1 MKETRREWLK
11 NGADSAL
18 ALSTLSVAGCG
29 AGETQPSGESG
40 LQMIPLDYGRSF
52 ICHEAPENSVRF
64 WIESRTRILDEK
76 RGSFTD
82 YYQCGSCKS
91 EDTFAETNLLKE
103 ENYDFLPIFGDGQ
116 ILIFRRHA
124 FVGQRYRNITSSED
138 ILWGPPRLVLKQ
150 ADRVKELVGYDQ
162 IHQATAAATPI
173 VTHTDLW
180 NSEQGL
186 RAIIECPTKTMN
198 INQSKR
204 VYQVDTGP
212 VAYPDLS
219 RRHDP
224 EIGAL
229 SLAFVVFNAA
239 GFADFVVEQPTPL
252 EKDPENCQ
260 VFHYS
265 QPFSKTAKNRL
276 FTLLV

>member
-1 MKETRREWLK
+1 MKKTRREWLK
-11 NGADSAL
+11 GSASSAL
-18 ALSTLSVAGCG
+18 ALSTFSFAGCG
-29 AGETQPSGESG
+29 SEESLPSEESG

-64 WIESRTRILDEK
+64 WIESRTRILDEQK
-76 RGSFTD
+76 GGWTD

-91 EDTFAETNLLKE
+91 EDTFATKHLLVE

-124 FVGQRYRNITSSED
+124 FVDQRYRTTTGSEE

-150 ADRVKELVGYDQ
+150 ADQVRELVGYDQ
-162 IHQATAAATPI
+162 IHEATAAATPL
-173 VTHTDLW
+173 VTQTELW
-180 NSEQGL
+180 NSELGL

-198 INQSKR
+198 ISQIKK

-224 EIGAL
+224 EIDAL
-229 SLAFVVFNAA
+229 SLAFVVFNTPD
-239 GFADFVVEQPTPL
+239 FADFVVEQPTPL
-252 EKDPENCQ
+252 KENPENCQ

-265 QPFSKTAKNRL
+265 QPFSKTTRNRV
-276 FTLLV
+276 FTQLV

>member
-1 MKETRREWLK
+1 MKETRRKWLK
-11 NGADSAL
+11 SGAGSAL

-29 AGETQPSGESG
+29 AGETQPGEESG
-40 LQMIPLDYGRSF
+40 LQMVPLDYGRSF

-76 RGSFTD
+76 RGSSTD

-91 EDTFAETNLLKE
+91 EDTFAEKNLLVE

-116 ILIFRRHA
+116 VLIFRRRA
-124 FVGQRYRNITSSED
+124 FVDQHYRTVISSKD

-150 ADRVKELVGYDQ
+150 TGVKELVGYDQ
-162 IHQATAAATPI
+162 IYQATADAIPI
-173 VTHTDLW
+173 VTQTELW

-186 RAIIECPTKTMN
+186 RAIIECPAKTLNIGQTK
-198 INQSKR
+198 K

-219 RRHDP
+219 RRHDS

-229 SLAFVVFNAA
+229 SLAFVVFNAPD
-239 GFADFVVEQPTPL
+239 FADFVVEQPTPL
-252 EKDPENCQ
+252 KEDPENCQ

-265 QPFSKTAKNRL
+265 RPFSRVAKNRL
-276 FTLLV
+276 FSLLV

>member
-11 NGADSAL
+11 SGAGSAL

-29 AGETQPSGESG
+29 SEESQLSQESG
-40 LQMIPLDYGRSF
+40 PQMIPLDYGRSF

-64 WIESRTRILDEK
+64 WIESRTRVLDEK
-76 RGSFTD
+76 TGSSTD

-91 EDTFAETNLLKE
+91 EDTFAEKNLLVE
-103 ENYDFLPIFGDGQ
+103 DNYDFLPIFGDGQ
-116 ILIFRRHA
+116 VLIFRRHA
-124 FVGQRYRNITSSED
+124 FVDQRYRTITSSED

-150 ADRVKELVGYDQ
+150 ADRLKELVGYDQ
-162 IHQATAAATPI
+162 VHQATAAATPI
-173 VTHTDLW
+173 VTQTELW
-180 NSEQGL
+180 NAEQGL
-186 RAIIECPTKTMN
+186 RAIIECPTKTLN
-198 INQSKR
+198 ISQTKR

-224 EIGAL
+224 EIGTL
-229 SLAFVVFNAA
+229 SLAFVVFNAPD
-239 GFADFVVEQPTPL
+239 FADFVVEQPAPL
-252 EKDPENCQ
+252 KEDPENCQ

-265 QPFSKTAKNRL
+265 QPFSRTAKNRL

>member
-1 MKETRREWLK
+1 MKETRREWLRK
-11 NGADSAL
+11 GTGSAL
-18 ALSTLSVAGCG
+18 ALSSLSVAGCG
-29 AGETQPSGESG
+29 PGETQSAGESD
-40 LQMIPLDYGRSF
+40 LQMTPLDYGRSF
-52 ICHEAPENSVRF
+52 ICHAAPENSVRF
-64 WIESRTRILDEK
+64 WIESRSRILDEK
-76 RGSFTD
+76 TGSSSD

-91 EDTFAETNLLKE
+91 EDTFAEKNLLKE

-124 FVGQRYRNITSSED
+124 FVSQRYRGITASED
-138 ILWGPPRLVLKQ
+138 ILWGPPRLVLKE
-150 ADRVKELVGYDQ
+150 AHRVNELVGYDQ
-162 IHQATAAATPI
+162 IHRATAEAIPI
-173 VTHTDLW
+173 VTQTELW

-198 INQSKR
+198 ISQTKKI
-204 VYQVDTGP
+204 YQVDTGP

-224 EIGAL
+224 EIDAL

-239 GFADFVVEQPTPL
+239 DFADFVVEQPTL
-252 EKDPENCQ
+252 LKADPENCQ

-265 QPFSKTAKNRL
+265 QPFSKTARNRI
-276 FTLLV
+276 FSLLV